1 MATMKYEGGYI
12 PQNERQDTNARA
24 CFGFPR
30 YTKADTIHDSESV
43 HVQPLHI
50 HTLIAPIVCAQCAHS
65 LSPVPSYGLVR
76 GGFSKSYPVV
86 CVLYV
91 QQSKKV
97 RDRTWS
103 KSPALLRYSYV
114 PFFPLLVVRCLLCCC
129 MCPWGSST
137 PRHRHH
143 RCYRIHSYVHVL
155 LPTGHGVLNRIA
167 SNS

>member
-1 MATMKYEGGYI
+1 MSAKTRMHAHVLGFRDIPKQIRYMILKAYTCNPTHSYI
-12 PQNERQDTNARA
+12 DRA
-24 CFGFPR
+24 YR
-30 YTKADTIHDSESV
+30 VRAMRS
-43 HVQPLHI
+43 L
-50 HTLIAPIVCAQCAHS
+50 S